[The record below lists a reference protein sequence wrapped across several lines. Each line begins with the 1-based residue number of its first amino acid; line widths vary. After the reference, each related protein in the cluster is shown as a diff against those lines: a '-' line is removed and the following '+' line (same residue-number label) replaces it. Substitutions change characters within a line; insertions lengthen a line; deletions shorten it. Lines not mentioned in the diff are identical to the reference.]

1 MASIVW
7 AVLAGV
13 VLGSWLYQIRRSF
26 CGPVEDVI

>member
-13 VLGSWLYQIRRSF
+13 VAGSYLYQLKRRF
-26 CGPVEDVI
+26 TGPVEDVI